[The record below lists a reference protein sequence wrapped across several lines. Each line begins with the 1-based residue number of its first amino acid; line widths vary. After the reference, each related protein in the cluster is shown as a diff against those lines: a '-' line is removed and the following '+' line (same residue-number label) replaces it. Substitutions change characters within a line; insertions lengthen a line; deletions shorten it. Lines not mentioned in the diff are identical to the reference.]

1 MKVQVQRSAVAATA
15 IATVAL
21 LGYVLVGTFGPDA
34 DDSDSSS
41 ASAAAKASS
50 AATEGDVATEVLTA
64 QSVSGEESVVSDAD
78 EENPQGGSTSLQ
90 ASPRFTGDAERDLRE
105 GARDVIVIPDPA
117 GDVAPSVPP
126 VDPTHEIGWDIKD
139 VRLRYVAV
147 SDELIIALN
156 SHGVVGDPE
165 GNGDPSSFD
174 QRWIDANSPGDDVAD
189 LGAGE
194 ALTFALDIDSD
205 GDYDLAIG
213 THYGNE
219 LSSFDVYEYVDA
231 GSSALASARYG
242 ARVGTLR
249 TAPSSPT
256 LAAPDLIFSI
266 ADFSKMPGNDS
277 SLDFGIN
284 VINGSE
290 VDGIIGEDSLGD
302 FDVPVPVRLDAE
314 IGDVVWSDQNENGIQ
329 DPGEPGIVGVA
340 VNLRNAADEIVA
352 STTTGPNGDYLFTA
366 APGRYVVEFIA
377 PDRAI
382 FSPRFASPDEGVD
395 SDANPATG
403 RTPVVAVG
411 NSDSDLTIDAGIIEF
426 VPAPSIDVETLT
438 EGVDA
443 DAPPGP
449 ELDVGSTT
457 TFTYLVTNTGNV
469 PLTNVVVSDDTGIQV
484 SCPASELGVSGSMGC
499 TASDLVAEGP
509 QRNIGT
515 ASAAPAGSDE
525 DNLARVSDSD
535 PSHYVGLVPFVP
547 APSIDLE
554 THTNG
559 QDADIATGPV
569 LIIGELVT
577 FTYGVENTGN
587 VDLVDVTISDDVL
600 GDVCVLS
607 ILSPGK
613 RAECE
618 LTSTVVEGPYANVG
632 SVTGLAISPKDMELE
647 TVSDEDVSHHVGAL
661 PGPVCVTTTHGPR
674 MHHGGTVVDETG
686 YVAAGGSTIYIVTSE
701 PGTSPDQPNEQV
713 YVQVGD
719 DLYGPTPIGLG
730 ALQIEV
736 TNTGPVTILH
746 HSVVT
751 EDTSHPNSVEYDW
764 CGTGLTIQ
772 TPHMCPDALQ
782 GPRLH
787 KGGAVTWETDLIAA
801 PGSTVSIT
809 TSEPGLSPGQPNEQ
823 VYVQVGEEL
832 FGPTP
837 IEHGTMTVDVGPGG
851 AVVVHHYSV
860 VNVDSTDANS
870 VEVALCGSGLT
881 EAG

>member
-1 MKVQVQRSAVAATA
+1 MKVQVQRSALAVTA
-15 IATVAL
+15 LAIVAL
-21 LGYVLVGTFGPDA
+21 LGYVLVGTLDSDA
-34 DDSDSSS
+34 DGS
-41 ASAAAKASS
+41 ASSTAAAAAKTSS
-50 AATEGDVATEVLTA
+50 VGPDDVVAAEVLA
-64 QSVSGEESVVSDAD
+64 AESVSSKQSAESVAAHP
-78 EENPQGGSTSLQ
+78 EGGSASLQ
-90 ASPRFTGDAERDLRE
+90 AAPRFTGDAERDLPESR
-105 GARDVIVIPDPA
+105 RDVIIISDPA
-117 GDVAPSVPP
+117 GDVAPLVPP
-126 VDPTHEIGWDIKD
+126 VRPTHDIGWDIKD

-147 SDELIIALN
+147 TDELIIALN
-156 SHGVVGDPE
+156 SHGVVGDVE

-189 LGAGE
+189 LGTGE
-194 ALTFALDIDSD
+194 AVTFALDIDSD
-205 GDYDLAIG
+205 GAYDLAIG
-213 THYGNE
+213 THYGNA
-219 LSSFDVYEYVDA
+219 LSDFAVYEYVDA
-231 GSSALASARYG
+231 GPSGLASDRYG
-242 ARVGTLR
+242 ALVGPLDT
-249 TAPSSPT
+249 PPGSPT
-256 LAAPDLIFSI
+256 LDAPDLIFSI
-266 ADFSKMPGNDS
+266 ADFSKVPGNDS

-302 FDVPVPVRLDAE
+302 FDVPIPVRLDAE

-352 STTTGPNGDYLFTA
+352 STTTGSNGEYLFNA

-377 PDRAI
+377 PARAI

-403 RTPVVAVG
+403 RTPVVSVG
-411 NSDSDLTIDAGIIEF
+411 TSDSDLTIDAGIIEF
-426 VPAPSIDVETLT
+426 VPAPSIDIETLT
-438 EGVDA
+438 EGIDA

-449 ELDVGSTT
+449 ELDVGSNT

-469 PLTNVVVSDDTGIQV
+469 PLTDVVVTDDTGIAV
-484 SCPASELGVSGSMGC
+484 SCPASELGVNDSMGC
-499 TASDLVAEGP
+499 TASALVVEGP
-509 QRNIGT
+509 QRNVGS
-515 ASAAPAGSDE
+515 ASAAPTGSDE
-525 DNLARVSDSD
+525 DNLGRVSDSD
-535 PSHYVGLVPFVP
+535 PSHYVGVVPFIP

-554 THTNG
+554 TYTNG

-569 LIIGELVT
+569 LIIGEVVT

-600 GDVCVLS
+600 GDVCVVS

-618 LTSTVVEGPYANVG
+618 KISTVVEGPYANVG
-632 SVTGLAISPKDMELE
+632 SVRALAISPDDMELE
-647 TVSDEDVSHHVGAL
+647 TVTDEDVSHHVGAL

-686 YVAAGGSTIYIVTSE
+686 YIAAGGSTIYIVTSE

-719 DLYGPTPIGLG
+719 DLYGPTPLGLG

-736 TNTGPVTILH
+736 ANTGPVTILH

-764 CGTGLTIQ
+764 CGTDLTIQ
-772 TPHMCPDALQ
+772 TPHTCPDALQ

-787 KGGAVTWETDLIAA
+787 KGGTVTWETDLIAA

-823 VYVQVGEEL
+823 VYLQIGEEL

-837 IEHGTMTVDVGPGG
+837 IDHGTMTVDVGPGG
-851 AVVVHHYSV
+851 PVVVHHYSV
-860 VNVDSTDANS
+860 VNVDSTEANS
-870 VEVALCGSGLT
+870 VEVELCGSGLT